1 TDVSFT
7 TGVIKR
13 NHQSIVTLRI
23 T

>member
-13 NHQSIVTLRI
+13 NHQSTVTSRI
-23 T
+23 I